1 MELWVQTRASC
12 IRKGSAMLSRLRLIT
27 LGEHPEAR
35 DAADEVEFEIGVAI
49 VCILVIL
56 KKESK

>member
-1 MELWVQTRASC
+1 
-12 IRKGSAMLSRLRLIT
+12 MLSRLRLIT

-35 DAADEVEFEIGVAI
+35 DAADEVEFGIGVAI

>member
-1 MELWVQTRASC
+1 
-12 IRKGSAMLSRLRLIT
+12 MLSRLRLIT

-35 DAADEVEFEIGVAI
+35 DAADESEFGIGVAI